1 MSELNINTFNN
12 ILLKAA
18 KDDVSKIKILEAEMS
33 MIADM
38 YYDEIGILLDE
49 LVEKGYDSEQFQK
62 IKNIKANTENILE
75 MIQKL
80 ERKIEANADEDS
92 N

>member
-1 MSELNINTFNN
+1 MNINTFNN

-18 KDDVSKIKILEAEMS
+18 KDDVSKLKILEAEMS

-80 ERKIEANADEDS
+80 ERKIEVNADEDS
-92 N
+92 D

>member
-1 MSELNINTFNN
+1 MTIDKFNN

-18 KDDVSKIKILEAEMS
+18 KDDVSKLKILEAEMS
-33 MIADM
+33 MIADI

-49 LVEKGYDSEQFQK
+49 LVEKVYDSEQFQK
-62 IKNIKANTENILE
+62 IKSIKANTENILE

>member
-1 MSELNINTFNN
+1 MSELNINTFNE

-18 KDDVSKIKILEAEMS
+18 KDDASKLKILEAEMS
-33 MIADM
+33 MVADM
-38 YYDEIGILLDE
+38 YYGEVAILLDE

-75 MIQKL
+75 MIQEL
-80 ERKIEANADEDS
+80 ERKIEVNADADS
-92 N
+92 D

>member
-1 MSELNINTFNN
+1 MTIDKFNN

-18 KDDVSKIKILEAEMS
+18 KDDVSKLKILEAEMS
-33 MIADM
+33 MVADM

-80 ERKIEANADEDS
+80 ERKIEVNADEDS
-92 N
+92 D

>member
-1 MSELNINTFNN
+1 MTIDKFNN

-18 KDDVSKIKILEAEMS
+18 KDDVSKLKILEAEMS
-33 MIADM
+33 MVADM

-49 LVEKGYDSEQFQK
+49 LVEKRYDSEQFQK

-80 ERKIEANADEDS
+80 ERKIEENADEVSD
-92 N
+92 

>member
-1 MSELNINTFNN
+1 MTIDKFNN

-18 KDDVSKIKILEAEMS
+18 KDDVSKLKILEAEMS
-33 MIADM
+33 MVADM

-80 ERKIEANADEDS
+80 ERKIEVNADADS
-92 N
+92 D